1 MGIMLEAE
9 VWQLL
14 EIFDLIIPEYNFKVF
29 KNKFEFQELI
39 YIFKWSMMNIILV

>member
-14 EIFDLIIPEYNFKVF
+14 QIFDLIIPEYNFKVF

-39 YIFKWSMMNIILV
+39 YFLNGA